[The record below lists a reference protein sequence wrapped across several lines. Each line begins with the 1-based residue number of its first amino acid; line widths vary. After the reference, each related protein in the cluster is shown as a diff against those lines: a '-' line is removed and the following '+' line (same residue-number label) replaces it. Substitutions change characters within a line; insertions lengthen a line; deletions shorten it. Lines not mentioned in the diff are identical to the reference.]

1 MSYDNSANAVRRL
14 EERFER
20 LLLILG
26 DLQAAVGR
34 LQQPSYNPGGP
45 QQGGGGGTVWSIA
58 AQVIAAGGSVSGQTV
73 STMVSGLLATVTTT
87 GVVYNHSGAATSA
100 TAGEIYVGLNTDGTY
115 RVIAQACS

>member
-1 MSYDNSANAVRRL
+1 MNTAPRNQSIELS
-14 EERFER
+14 FER
-20 LLLILG
+20 LLLLIQ
-26 DLQAAVGR
+26 DMQAAIAR
-34 LQQPSYNPGGP
+34 LQQPSASSGGP
-45 QQGGGGGTVWSIA
+45 QQGGGGGTVWSVA

-73 STMVSGLLATVTTT
+73 STMVSGSLAQVTTT